1 MAKITMQQY
10 EELKEAY
17 ETDDQQF
24 AEKLE
29 EYTGITRRALPQK
42 LLIDANALREE
53 ISSLTMVITGLRFGK
68 GVLYEYVKEYK
79 KSVLKI
85 VDEAAT
91 VDAVE
96 VVHARW
102 EEIGVADYKCSR
114 CGFRFTSADPISMF
128 QYCRCGAKM
137 DGGNEDEC
145 V

>member
-53 ISSLTMVITGLRFGK
+53 ISSLTKVFCM
-68 GVLYEYVKEYK
+68 
-79 KSVLKI
+79 
-85 VDEAAT
+85 
-91 VDAVE
+91 
-96 VVHARW
+96 
-102 EEIGVADYKCSR
+102 
-114 CGFRFTSADPISMF
+114 SM
-128 QYCRCGAKM
+128 
-137 DGGNEDEC
+137 
-145 V
+145 